1 VFAATGVS
9 RAEISARDTRTG
21 TVNDVP
27 VAPTSFSPSRFS
39 TDEMLDDLRR
49 LVEVESPSHD
59 LDAIDR
65 SAAAVGE
72 LITRRLGSPPEL
84 VGSVAGPHVHW
95 RGSGEPRVLVLGH
108 HDTVFPIGALG
119 ERPFTVSDGRATG
132 PGVFDMKGG
141 IVLAVH
147 AVAALDGG
155 DGVELLFSSDE
166 EVGSHASR
174 ALIEER
180 AAGCGAVLVLEP
192 SADGGAL
199 KIGRKGV
206 GTFVVTVG
214 GRAAHAGL
222 EPEKG
227 VNALVEAAR
236 QVLDIVGLAD
246 PVAGTTVTPTVA
258 RAGTAENV
266 VPAAATMRVDVRV
279 TSMSEAA
286 RIEAAMAALT
296 SHDPEATITVT
307 GHVNRPPMAVTA
319 SASLFDLA
327 QKVAAETG
335 LGPLDGVSVG
345 GGSDGNFT
353 AAIGIPTLDGLG
365 VCGGGAHA
373 DHEWLDAA
381 SLPARA
387 ALLAGLVAAI
397 CAAG

>member
-1 VFAATGVS
+1 
-9 RAEISARDTRTG
+9 
-21 TVNDVP
+21 
-27 VAPTSFSPSRFS
+27 
-39 TDEMLDDLRR
+39 M
-49 LVEVESPSHD
+49 
-59 LDAIDR
+59 
-65 SAAAVGE
+65 
-72 LITRRLGSPPEL
+72 
-84 VGSVAGPHVHW
+84 
-95 RGSGEPRVLVLGH
+95 
-108 HDTVFPIGALG
+108 FPIGALAA
-119 ERPFTVSDGRATG
+119 RPFNVADGRVTG

-147 AVAALDGG
+147 AVAALDDRSGL
-155 DGVELLFSSDE
+155 ELLFSSDE

-180 AAGCGAVLVLEP
+180 AAACGAVLVLEP
-192 SADGGAL
+192 AGDGGAL

-206 GTFVVTVG
+206 GTFEVTVS

-279 TSMSEAA
+279 TSMDEAA

-319 SASLFDLA
+319 STSLFDLA

-381 SLPARA
+381 SLPSAGRAPRRPRGGDLRGRLNVRRLGSDQASPAGSSSSAVPPRPSVPAAR
-387 ALLAGLVAAI
+387 
-397 CAAG
+397 